1 MGTSYYTYRD
11 PHADAKQHDREQRI
25 RGYGLKLK
33 HRRRTVEELDAL
45 VAEQGGFRCSFSAG
59 GGRWVD
65 ADEWAL
71 AKGHGYADRYA

>member
-11 PHADAKQHDREQRI
+11 PHADAKRHDREQRI

-45 VAEQGGFRCSFSAG
+45 VA
-59 GGRWVD
+59 
-65 ADEWAL
+65 
-71 AKGHGYADRYA
+71 K